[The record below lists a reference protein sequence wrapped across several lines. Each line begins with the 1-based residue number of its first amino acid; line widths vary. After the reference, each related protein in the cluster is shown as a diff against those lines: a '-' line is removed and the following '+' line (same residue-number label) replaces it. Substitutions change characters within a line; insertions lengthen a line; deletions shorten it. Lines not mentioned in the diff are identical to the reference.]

1 MALCAQH
8 SSCPR
13 DGTGDM
19 LAQILLGEETSGIT
33 DVGRAFQRSLLFQ
46 AHVEEPGRS
55 GLGRGLV
62 EWKQRAAG
70 VLGRTQQTRLS
81 LECKMEK
88 VRESEHGRMTLA
100 GQGAVSEL
108 EVTCAGPGQT
118 LRVCIVA

>member
-19 LAQILLGEETSGIT
+19 LTQILLGEETPVIT
-33 DVGRAFQRSLLFQ
+33 GVGRAFQRSLLFQ
-46 AHVEEPGRS
+46 AHVEEPGGS

-70 VLGRTQQTRLS
+70 VLQRTADQ
-81 LECKMEK
+81 
-88 VRESEHGRMTLA
+88 V
-100 GQGAVSEL
+100 V
-108 EVTCAGPGQT
+108 
-118 LRVCIVA
+118 LRV